1 MSKTANVSI
10 TTLAFIIAIVVFVFM
25 EKNTFN
31 LIIGSAAIVLG
42 LYNVVQLIRR
52 R

>member
-1 MSKTANVSI
+1 MSKTINIALTI
-10 TTLAFIIAIVVFVFM
+10 LAFIIAIVVLAFM

-31 LIIGSAAIVLG
+31 IIIGSAAVVLG